1 MTRLD
6 NEAESQI
13 AMKAVEAERRGE
25 LTGPRTFHWT
35 VRDKDMHRY
44 KVRVRIVPVD
54 DMTLDI
60 DYAVEPSGS
69 GIGRRFIHAEL

>member
-1 MTRLD
+1 MMRLD

-13 AMKAVEAERRGE
+13 AIKAVEAERRGD
-25 LTGPRTFHWT
+25 LAGPRTFHWT
-35 VRDKDMHRY
+35 VRDKDMRRY

-60 DYAVEPSGS
+60 DYAIEPPGS
-69 GIGRRFIHAEL
+69 GIGRRFIHTEL